1 VAYPDRAVKCQR
13 RHASKYALLGS
24 IAVHT
29 LLTLGLATY
38 EPSAHPAPRAPLTLE
53 FTVTQPIAAAT
64 VSAPDAERRAE
75 PARTALSEPRSA
87 ARERT
92 LRAPAPA
99 PAPSETESGSVQP
112 ESDPPA
118 AAATGPVTAPRAP
131 QLRDLSPLAAALTL
145 RDSLGTGRCEAAL
158 SDAAA
163 GCGEGTGD
171 AGLAAHASA
180 SEAQPAELI
189 ALRKELQ
196 LKPQSD
202 GSYLFKGP
210 SFVATVAVDGRV
222 TFEDKI
228 ADLNSFVEHRLVGAQ
243 INTSEK
249 RRFMESTAL
258 LRERLAVAAEAQNQ
272 RRASVA
278 LRQALRR
285 ILADARTSLLQKR
298 RTFFDLWDD
307 CASDASGSA
316 AQTVIE
322 TFIREHLPEGSAL
335 GYSAGELAQLNL
347 RRISRRPFDPYAAP
361 DAGPHPG

>member
-1 VAYPDRAVKCQR
+1 VAYPERAVKCQR

-29 LLTLGLATY
+29 LLALWLATY
-38 EPSAHPAPRAPLTLE
+38 EPSARPAPRAPLTLE
-53 FTVTQPIAAAT
+53 FTVTQPIPAAT
-64 VSAPDAERRAE
+64 VSAPAAERRAE
-75 PARTALSEPRSA
+75 PVRTSLPQPRSV
-87 ARERT
+87 ARERA
-92 LRAPAPA
+92 LHAPAPA
-99 PAPSETESGSVQP
+99 PAPSEIQPGSLQP
-112 ESDPPA
+112 GGDPPA
-118 AAATGPVTAPRAP
+118 AAATGPVATPPSPR
-131 QLRDLSPLAAALTL
+131 LRDLSPLAAALTL
-145 RDSLGTGRCEAAL
+145 RDSLGKGRCEAAL

-171 AGLAAHASA
+171 AGLAARASA
-180 SEAQPAELI
+180 SDAQPVELI

-202 GSYLFKGP
+202 GSYLFEGP
-210 SFVATVAVDGRV
+210 SFVATVAADGRV
-222 TFEDKI
+222 AFEDKI
-228 ADLNSFVEHRLVGAQ
+228 GDLNSFVEHHLVGAQ

-258 LRERLAVAAEAQNQ
+258 LRERLAIAAEAQNQ

-278 LRQALRR
+278 LGHALQR

-307 CASDASGSA
+307 CESDASGSA
-316 AQTVIE
+316 AQAVIE

-335 GYSAGELAQLNL
+335 GYSAGELAQLNR

-361 DAGPHPG
+361 DAGPRPG